1 MPGEVYHTFLSIDPI
16 ARAVSNGVDRLFNP
30 QTGQRY
36 DGSVSGGVEL
46 PNLVPGSAAT
56 PRATLCAACF
66 TCQVAELRAIFLL
79 VGTIWGCALDGER
92 YPGRVEGACLEG
104 GTGYADICGPR
115 VPTTDLLMAAAWRNS
130 YTEHRKLRPE
140 MAQSYAA
147 RFEQLAIEQGGEGSL
162 GNPAAR
168 IARAWFERDVSL
180 GEDQSAHFTRAVC
193 REMRR
198 ETADTGLD
206 GGPNHADFTPG
217 SMRELTMGFAY
228 EMCKAVKGLDTC
240 KVNTGQWAVD
250 AAYEIQTCMKSQ
262 PKCLRGRD
270 VCLGSCFGAGGGAL
284 KQDFVTT
291 FAKQEVSVAAVGSD
305 ALRGGRANCTPA
317 TRVIE
322 VPLFATGEAFKL
334 YSARLRVRGGFNAI
348 DARACKREP
357 AACAA
362 IQRVLEKEPVRPL
375 LL

>member
-1 MPGEVYHTFLSIDPI
+1 M
-16 ARAVSNGVDRLFNP
+16 
-30 QTGQRY
+30 
-36 DGSVSGGVEL
+36 
-46 PNLVPGSAAT
+46 
-56 PRATLCAACF
+56 
-66 TCQVAELRAIFLL
+66 AELRAVFLL

-115 VPTTDLLMAAAWRNS
+115 VPTTDLLTIAAWRNT
-130 YTEHRKLRPE
+130 YTEHRKFRPE

-168 IARAWFERDVSL
+168 IASAWFKRDVSL
-180 GEDQSAHFTRAVC
+180 GEDQSAHFTRSVC
-193 REMRR
+193 RAMRH

-217 SMRELTMGFAY
+217 SMKELAMGFAY
-228 EMCKAVKGLDTC
+228 ETCKMAKGIDTC
-240 KVNTGQWAVD
+240 RASTGRWAVD
-250 AAYEIQTCMKSQ
+250 TAYEIQTCMKSQ
-262 PKCLRGRD
+262 PKCLRKRD

-305 ALRGGRANCTPA
+305 ALLHGRANCTPA

-322 VPLFATGEAFKL
+322 VPLFATGDAFKL

-348 DARACKREP
+348 DPRACKREP

-362 IQRVLEKEPVRPL
+362 IQRVLEKEPARPL
-375 LL
+375 LF